1 MDSDSRYKQV
11 EEADDSR
18 YEALSIYLKIIF
30 LTLTIL
36 GVILSVVFIFSIRFK
51 GFVINEITY
60 YYLFLAAFMPGTFL
74 ILPARSGEKKMPW
87 YDLLAAALG
96 FGIAI
101 YLAFHEYD
109 IRQLGWSRPPDAFK
123 VALAAIYAVL
133 LLEISRRLAGWAFL
147 SVSAIVGLYPLIA
160 EYMPGMFYG
169 KSFPL
174 SQILG
179 RNIYG
184 YDGLIGMPCQVVAQL
199 LLGFLIFAALLIAS
213 GAGNFFLNLS
223 LSILGKFR
231 GGPAKVAVLS
241 SAFFGSLSGNPMAN
255 IVGTGSVTIPV
266 MKRTGFSAKYAAAI
280 EACASSG
287 GIIMPPVM
295 GALAFVM
302 AGFLGVDYSIIMVIA
317 VVPSFLYFFGLLMQV
332 DSYAARAN
340 LQGLSDDEI
349 PPFWATLKQG
359 WPFIIILAFLVWGLV
374 YMKWALYTPY
384 YASVLMVIISF
395 ASKDTMFTPKK
406 IVKSIATIGK
416 LVCQTCAAILPMTF
430 VLVGVVSTGISGA
443 FTSTLIYAT
452 GGNVFLILLVG
463 VFASYILGMAGLVV
477 PAYLFLALSM
487 APAAIKA
494 GDLNVLAVHMF
505 IVYYALIG
513 GLTPPVA
520 PGAFVGSTLSGSRP
534 MATAFTAARLG
545 IVLYFIPFFFVF
557 NPALIFQGPIIESVY
572 LIVFCIVGITLIAA
586 SLQGYLLFVG
596 NLPFWSRFLIG
607 PAGFLIAFPD
617 WETSVIGAVLAG
629 AIIVV
634 LFIIKKQ
641 PAENNEAEILSST
654 SPISDHD

>member
-1 MDSDSRYKQV
+1 MDNDSKFKTIEQG
-11 EEADDSR
+11 DDSR
-18 YEALSIYLKIIF
+18 YEAMPIYLKITF
-30 LTLTIL
+30 LTLTLL
-36 GVILSVVFIFSIRFK
+36 GVILSVFFIFSIRVK
-51 GFVINEITY
+51 GLVINEITY
-60 YYLFLAAFMPGTFL
+60 YYLFLAAFMPGSFL
-74 ILPARSGEKKMPW
+74 ILPARSGEKKIPW

-101 YLAFHEYD
+101 YLAFHEYE
-109 IRQLGWSRPPDAFK
+109 IRQLGWSRPPNAYIL
-123 VALAAIYAVL
+123 ALAAIYALL
-133 LLEISRRLAGWAFL
+133 LLETSRRLAGWAFVGV
-147 SVSAIVGLYPLIA
+147 SVVVGLYPLIA
-160 EYMPGMFYG
+160 EYMPGLFYG
-169 KSFPL
+169 KSFTL
-174 SQILG
+174 SRILG

-184 YDGLIGMPCQVVAQL
+184 YDGLIGLPCQVVAQL

-223 LSILGKFR
+223 LSILGKYR
-231 GGPAKVAVLS
+231 GGPAKVAVLA

-255 IVGTGSVTIPV
+255 IVGTGSVTIPT

-302 AGFLGVDYSIIMVIA
+302 AGFLGVDYAVIMVIA
-317 VVPSFLYFFGLLMQV
+317 IVPSFLYFFGLLMQV
-332 DSYAARAN
+332 DSYAARCK
-340 LQGLSDDEI
+340 LQGLSQDEI
-349 PPFWATLKQG
+349 PPFWDTLKKG

-384 YASVLMVIISF
+384 YASVLMIIISF
-395 ASKDTMFTPKK
+395 ANKDTRFTPKK
-406 IVKSIATIGK
+406 MVDAVATIGK

-443 FTSTLIYAT
+443 FTSTLIHAT

-513 GLTPPVA
+513 GITPPVA
-520 PGAFVGSTLSGSRP
+520 PGAFVAATLSGSKP

-572 LIVFCIVGITLIAA
+572 LIAFCVVGITLIAA

-596 NLPFWSRFLIG
+596 DLPFWSRFLIA
-607 PAGFLIAFPD
+607 PAGFLIAFPE
-617 WETSVIGAVLAG
+617 WKSALAGAVLG
-629 AIIVV
+629 MLIILAVYAAR
-634 LFIIKKQ
+634 KKKV
-641 PAENNEAEILSST
+641 AVA
-654 SPISDHD
+654 

>member
-1 MDSDSRYKQV
+1 MDNDSKFKTIEQG
-11 EEADDSR
+11 DDSR
-18 YEALSIYLKIIF
+18 YGVLPNYLKIIF
-30 LTLTIL
+30 LTLTL
-36 GVILSVVFIFSIRFK
+36 FGVILSVFFIFSIRVR
-51 GFVINEITY
+51 GLVINEITY
-60 YYLFLAAFMPGTFL
+60 YYLFLAAFMPGSFL
-74 ILPARSGEKKMPW
+74 ILPARPGVKKIQW
-87 YDLLAAALG
+87 YDLLLAALG

-101 YLAFHEYD
+101 YLAFHEYE
-109 IRQLGWSRPPDAFK
+109 IRQLGWSRPPNAYILG
-123 VALAAIYAVL
+123 LAAIYALL
-133 LLEISRRLAGWAFL
+133 LLEISRRLAGWAFVGV
-147 SVSAIVGLYPLIA
+147 SVVVGLYPLIA
-160 EYMPGMFYG
+160 EYMPGLFYG
-169 KSFPL
+169 KSFTL
-174 SQILG
+174 SRILG

-184 YDGLIGMPCQVVAQL
+184 YDGLIGLPCQVVAQL

-223 LSILGKFR
+223 LSILGKYR
-231 GGPAKVAVLS
+231 GGPAKVAVLA

-255 IVGTGSVTIPV
+255 IVGTGSVTIPT

-302 AGFLGVDYSIIMVIA
+302 AGFLGVDYAVIMVIA
-317 VVPSFLYFFGLLMQV
+317 IVPSFLYFFGLLIQV
-332 DSYAARAN
+332 DSYAARYQ
-340 LQGLSDDEI
+340 LHGLSQDET
-349 PPFWATLKQG
+349 PPFWDTLKKG

-384 YASVLMVIISF
+384 YASVLMIIISF
-395 ASKDTMFTPKK
+395 ANKDTRFTPKK
-406 IVKSIATIGK
+406 MVDAVATIGK

-443 FTSTLIYAT
+443 FTSTLIHAT

-505 IVYYALIG
+505 IIYYALIG
-513 GLTPPVA
+513 GITPPVA
-520 PGAFVGSTLSGSRP
+520 PGAFVAATLSGSKP
-534 MATAFTAARLG
+534 MSTAFTAARLG

-557 NPALIFQGPIIESVY
+557 NPALIFQGPIIESIY
-572 LIVFCIVGITLIAA
+572 LIAFCVVGITLIAA
-586 SLQGYLLFVG
+586 SLQGHLLFVRD
-596 NLPFWSRFLIG
+596 LPLWSRFLIC
-607 PAGFLIAFPD
+607 PAGFLIAFPE
-617 WETSVIGAVLAG
+617 WKSSLAGAVLA
-629 AIIVV
+629 V
-634 LFIIKKQ
+634 LTIMAVYAARKKKV
-641 PAENNEAEILSST
+641 AVA
-654 SPISDHD
+654 